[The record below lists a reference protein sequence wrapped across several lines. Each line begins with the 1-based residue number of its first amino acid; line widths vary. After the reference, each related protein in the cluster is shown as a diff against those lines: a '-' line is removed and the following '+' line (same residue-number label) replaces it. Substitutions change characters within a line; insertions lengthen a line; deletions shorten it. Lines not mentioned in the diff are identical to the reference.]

1 MESNYEVGERVELNR
16 PYISRVVIGSFIPSG
31 EILLLVDGPHET
43 SKYGSTIFSWSVLLP
58 CGKLIKIPEDYF

>member
-16 PYISRVVIGSFIPSG
+16 PYINNITGAFMPSG
-31 EILLLVDGPHET
+31 EMLLLVDGPHET
-43 SKYGSTIFSWSVLLP
+43 SKYGATIFSWSVLLP

>member
-16 PYISRVVIGSFIPSG
+16 PYISSVVIGSFIPSG

-43 SKYGSTIFSWSVLLP
+43 PKYGSTIFSWSVLLP

>member
-16 PYISRVVIGSFIPSG
+16 PYINNVTIGTFIPSG
-31 EILLLVDGPHET
+31 EILLLVDGPHAT
-43 SKYGSTIFSWSVLLP
+43 SKYGATIFSWSVLLP